1 MITERDSCRSS
12 YWLSLFE
19 SFQLDVERRIGRR
32 LLPLRRHGLLLSS
45 RSHIASS
52 TIDASAN
59 GLVRHHLHI
68 VPPPVDSRPL
78 VEGGPLLPSTLRP
91 RSAGAHR
98 EGRMRLDGREVG
110 RDEYRVDATAVA
122 AAPTCSVSRSIPVVA
137 VPRRHPR
144 CCCCCDFS
152 KERRR
157 LPRLAVAQ
165 RRQRRVGRQR
175 AVTGGPIQP
184 GWVAGRR
191 VDACAWVW

>member
-19 SFQLDVERRIGRR
+19 SFQLDVKRRIGRR
-32 LLPLRRHGLLLSS
+32 LLPLRRRGLLLSS

-122 AAPTCSVSRSIPVVA
+122 ATPTALSPV
-137 VPRRHPR
+137 PPP
-144 CCCCCDFS
+144 S
-152 KERRR
+152 SPS
-157 LPRLAVAQ
+157 L
-165 RRQRRVGRQR
+165 VG
-175 AVTGGPIQP
+175 
-184 GWVAGRR
+184 
-191 VDACAWVW
+191 D